1 MVWARGPAVTH
12 LCTVPRKTW
21 AGHRALFYAK
31 CAIGIRIG
39 FIGAV
44 STDAITDITSLIC
57 PKTPAAIPAHGKA
70 WTSAV
75 VTDRRIFIAA
85 IIARIQAITVK
96 TLLAQTDHLTTD
108 SAGELG
114 RIINTVGAFGQQ
126 FIVKIIARIP
136 AITLIT
142 LLAQTHHLTTDSAG
156 ELGRIINTVGALGQQ
171 FITIIITMMNTIA
184 FELRIQTNINPA
196 PLTLKQMVI
205 VAVVALGRDG
215 V

>member
-70 WTSAV
+70 RLGAV

-85 IIARIQAITVK
+85 IIAKIIAITLIIIFV
-96 TLLAQTDHLTTD
+96 QTHHFTSD

-114 RIINTVGAFGQQ
+114 RI
-126 FIVKIIARIP
+126 
-136 AITLIT
+136 
-142 LLAQTHHLTTDSAG
+142 S
-156 ELGRIINTVGALGQQ
+156 
-171 FITIIITMMNTIA
+171 NTI
-184 FELRIQTNINPA
+184 R
-196 PLTLKQMVI
+196 
-205 VAVVALGRDG
+205 AL
-215 V
+215 

>member
-75 VTDRRIFIAA
+75 VTDRRIFIAE
-85 IIARIQAITVK
+85 IIATIFAITLIS
-96 TLLAQTDHLTTD
+96 LLAQAHHFTD
-108 SAGELG
+108 SYAGELG
-114 RIINTVGAFGQQ
+114 RISST
-126 FIVKIIARIP
+126 
-136 AITLIT
+136 
-142 LLAQTHHLTTDSAG
+142 
-156 ELGRIINTVGALGQQ
+156 
-171 FITIIITMMNTIA
+171 
-184 FELRIQTNINPA
+184 
-196 PLTLKQMVI
+196 
-205 VAVVALGRDG
+205 VVAL
-215 V
+215 